1 MRIKITADST
11 CDLSEELL
19 AQWDIALMPMHIL
32 MGEDSYLDGVTIHP
46 ADVFAYVNAGGKM
59 PKSAAANLVEYT
71 EFFEP
76 FAKECDAVIH
86 ISVSSKLSSC
96 FQNAKLAAGEF
107 ENVYVVDSQ
116 NICTGQGYLV
126 LKAAKWA
133 ADGLPP
139 RNITMRLQSLAKRVE
154 LSFVLDRLDFM
165 AKSGR
170 CSGVLAFG
178 ANLLGIKPALEV
190 IDALKYLRE
199 NAAAL
204 GIDTARIT
212 AFGDSAGAYLA
223 CCLGSKNILSAHG
236 GTAPVARVIDLN
248 GIVDLTGS
256 WSYGIADGGEK
267 KSAAAYLEFYRK
279 AKRLSPVWQVSAGDS
294 PVAAVHGLS
303 DSIVEV
309 RDSVRYCDAL
319 KTCGVEAELVLLE
332 NKEHA
337 FILFDY
343 NTENAEVYRI
353 LEILARFLA

>member
-96 FQNAKLAAGEF
+96 FQNARLAAGEF
-107 ENVYVVDSQ
+107 ENVCVVDSQ

-133 ADGLPP
+133 ADGLTP

-178 ANLLGIKPALEV
+178 ANILGIKPMILFKEGEIFSGGVARGRQKSFEKALEQ
-190 IDALKYLRE
+190 LMNYL
-199 NAAAL
+199 
-204 GIDTARIT
+204 D
-212 AFGDSAGAYLA
+212 
-223 CCLGSKNILSAHG
+223 AHG
-236 GTAPVARVIDLN
+236 GTPDDYRITV
-248 GIVDLTGS
+248 G
-256 WSYGIADGGEK
+256 YGYDADEG
-267 KSAAAYLEFYRK
+267 
-279 AKRLSPVWQVSAGDS
+279 KRLWMQTRAALRAKYPGAQCEVGLLQIGCTI
-294 PVAAVHGLS
+294 AVHTGP
-303 DSIVEV
+303 
-309 RDSVRYCDAL
+309 YAL
-319 KTCGVEAELVLLE
+319 GMGVMRRWKKQ
-332 NKEHA
+332 N
-337 FILFDY
+337 
-343 NTENAEVYRI
+343 
-353 LEILARFLA
+353 

>member
-1 MRIKITADST
+1 M
-11 CDLSEELL
+11 EEL
-19 AQWDIALMPMHIL
+19 IRGP
-32 MGEDSYLDGVTIHP
+32 
-46 ADVFAYVNAGGKM
+46 
-59 PKSAAANLVEYT
+59 
-71 EFFEP
+71 EP
-76 FAKECDAVIH
+76 EAVIYKRIDGKELKLYLCRPETGAAVSPAVLCIHGGGWHSETPARMFPH
-86 ISVSSKLSSC
+86 IRYFASLGYV
-96 FQNAKLAAGEF
+96 AVAAE
-107 ENVYVVDSQ
+107 YR
-116 NICTGQGYLV
+116 
-126 LKAAKWA
+126 LKTEK
-133 ADGLPP
+133 
-139 RNITMRLQSLAKRVE
+139 TT
-154 LSFVLDRLDFM
+154 
-165 AKSGR
+165 
-170 CSGVLAFG
+170 
-178 ANLLGIKPALEV
+178 LEV
-190 IDALKYLRE
+190 CLEDCIDALKYLRE

-248 GIVDLTGS
+248 GIVDLTGF

-279 AKRLSPVWQVSAGDS
+279 AKRLSPVWQVSAGDA

-319 KTCGVEAELVLLE
+319 KACGVEAELVLLE

-353 LEILARFLA
+353 LENLARFLA